1 MNYTDFTT
9 KISNQIISI
18 MESGKLSWRQSW
30 KNALPLNFIS
40 KRRYNGMNLFSLF
53 GSMINNNFTNP
64 GFLTFLQ
71 ASQKGLKI
79 NAGSK
84 GQEIIFWKTEPRTDI
99 DPKTDEF
106 VTKNRMIAK
115 FYYVFNISQ
124 TDYTGEPGMPIHED
138 AQSLLD
144 SIILEKNIVTSF
156 HPVRA
161 SYRPSLHDITMPSNK
176 QFSSPEEYYATFFHE
191 IMHWT
196 SKELKRE
203 INVEKKTQ
211 AYAKE
216 ELIAEFGASFLCALC
231 GIENTLDN
239 SAAYIQSWIEYAKL
253 DKNFIPN
260 AITAA
265 SKSVEFLTKDC
276 LLHFATKEMKEA
288 A

>member
-1 MNYTDFTT
+1 MNYADFTT

-18 MESGKLSWRQSW
+18 METGILSWRQSW
-30 KNALPLNFIS
+30 KVSLPHNFIT
-40 KRRYNGMNLFSLF
+40 KRRYSGMNLFSLF
-53 GSMINNNFTNP
+53 GSMIDKNFTIP

-79 NAGSK
+79 TAGSK
-84 GQEIIFWKTEPRTDI
+84 GHEIIFWKTEPKTDI

-115 FYYVFNISQ
+115 FYYVFNIGQ
-124 TDYTGEPGMPIHED
+124 TDWSGEVEPQIHED

-144 SIILEKNIVTSF
+144 SIILEKNIITSF
-156 HPVRA
+156 HPVKA
-161 SYRPSLHDITMPSNK
+161 SYRPSLHDVIMPDRK
-176 QFSSPEEYYATFFHE
+176 QFSSPEEYYSTFFHE

-203 INVEKKTQ
+203 INVEKKTE

-231 GIENTLDN
+231 GIENTLEN
-239 SAAYIQSWIEYAKL
+239 SAAYIQDWINYAKL
-253 DKNFIPN
+253 DKMFIPN
-260 AITAA
+260 SITAA
-265 SKSVEFLTKDC
+265 SKAVEFLTKDF
-276 LLHFATKEMKEA
+276 FASKEMKEA